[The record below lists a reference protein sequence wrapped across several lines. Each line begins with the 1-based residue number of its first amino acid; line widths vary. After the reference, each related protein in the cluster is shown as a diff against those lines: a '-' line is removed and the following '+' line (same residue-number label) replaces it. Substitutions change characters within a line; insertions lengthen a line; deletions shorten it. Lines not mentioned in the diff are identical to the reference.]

1 MIIMRVGVV
10 IKVVCTINSS
20 VIMLQMLVSII
31 IIMVGMSVLLV
42 SMLMIHSCG
51 GQSTSLVI
59 GFMIVVVSMIRM
71 VVGMFVIMGRI
82 IMMIVAVSSM
92 QCALVWRSCP

>member
-1 MIIMRVGVV
+1 LWGPIHDGIQAVY
-10 IKVVCTINSS
+10 TIA
-20 VIMLQMLVSII
+20 MLVSMFVI
-31 IIMVGMSVLLV
+31 LV

-51 GQSTSLVI
+51 GQSTDLVTV
-59 GFMIVVVSMIRM
+59 FMIVVVSMIRM